1 MGHGIDM
8 LSLLDKK
15 FEIDNSGVWVP
26 QGGGQAFG
34 YTDGAWVERYL
45 ERAFRQSKDI
55 SSESEELETYIK
67 DWNTEYHLSRKRK
80 DLLTGLSHK
89 REAKVLEIGCGCGAI
104 TRFLG
109 ERYDSVIAVEG
120 SYNRAR
126 LARMRTADLASVDV
140 VASRYQDL
148 DLEGTFDIVFCI
160 GVLEYAPSYVD
171 AKNPFT
177 HALESMRK
185 MLKPDGTLVIAIEN
199 KFGLK
204 YFANSREDHAGTFF
218 EGIEGY
224 PRTSDK
230 FETFGRKE
238 FSELLGDYWP
248 DLKFYYPF
256 PDYKMPSML
265 LSDAA
270 LTSVDVGEML
280 ASLHERDYAGTKP
293 PFFDNRLA
301 WPEVARNGL
310 AADMANSFL
319 VVASAGDKTSPS
331 MNGRL
336 GVLFNRERR
345 AKFSTESI
353 VERTG
358 NSIAV
363 RKTLSQGETVV
374 GTNLHLVAGSTPW
387 LNRKTIAYE
396 LFRRA
401 HSAKLGLGEQ
411 TEPVKLWWEA
421 VLRHSHASPDGPMV
435 AGKMIDAVWHNAC
448 PMPDGTVAFFD
459 QELVWKDDI
468 LARDLFLRAA
478 FLWAARYQKR
488 EMPSLSFMRIASV
501 IKVLASA
508 IEIDLSSG
516 DFDRVARRE
525 AKIQSELGTR
535 TESSAYAHLR
545 AKLFVPY
552 HDSIVKNV
560 KIFTLQSRR
569 ARNFIRRM
577 IGN

>member
-1 MGHGIDM
+1 MGHRIDM
-8 LSLLDKK
+8 LSLLDKN
-15 FEIDNSGVWVP
+15 FETDKSGVWVP
-26 QGGGQAFG
+26 KTGGQAFG

-45 ERAFRQSKDI
+45 ERAFKQSTDI

-80 DLLTGLSHK
+80 DLLMGLSHH

-109 ERYDSVIAVEG
+109 EQYDSVLAVEG

-126 LARMRTADLASVDV
+126 LARMRTADLTSVEV

-148 DLEGTFDIVFCI
+148 GLEGTFDIVFCI

-171 AKNPFT
+171 AANPFT
-177 HALESMRK
+177 HALESMRR
-185 MLKPDGTLVIAIEN
+185 MLKANGTLVIAIEN

-224 PRTSDK
+224 PRTYDK

-238 FSELLGDYWP
+238 FSELLGGYWP
-248 DLKFYYPF
+248 DRKFYYPF

-265 LSDAA
+265 LSDET
-270 LTSVDVGEML
+270 LSTVDTGEML

-310 AADMANSFL
+310 AADLANSFL
-319 VVASAGDKTSPS
+319 VVASAGDKLAPL
-331 MNGRL
+331 MEPRL

-345 AKFSTESI
+345 VKFSTQSI
-353 VERTG
+353 IERKG
-358 NSIAV
+358 EAIVV
-363 RKTLSQGETVV
+363 RKILPQGESAA
-374 GTNLHLVAGSTPW
+374 GDKLHVLAGSTPW
-387 LNRKTIAYE
+387 LNRKTVAYE

-401 HSAKLGLGEQ
+401 HSAKLGLREQ
-411 TEPVKLWWEA
+411 AEPVRLWWDA
-421 VLRHSHASPDGPMV
+421 VLRQSSASPDGPIV
-435 AGKMIDAVWHNAC
+435 GGNMIDAVWHNAC

-459 QELVWKDDI
+459 QELIWNEDVLAKDV
-468 LARDLFLRAA
+468 FLRAA
-478 FLWAARYQKR
+478 FLWAARYQKH
-488 EMPSLSFMRIASV
+488 EMPRLNAARIV
-501 IKVLASA
+501 TVVKILAREFG
-508 IEIDLSSG
+508 IEISG
-516 DFDRVARRE
+516 RDFDRVVRRE
-525 AKIQSELGTR
+525 AKIQSELGAR
-535 TESSAYAHLR
+535 SESDAYARIR

-552 HDSIVKNV
+552 HERIVKEV
-560 KIFTLQSRR
+560 EFAKLQSRR
-569 ARNFIRRM
+569 ARNLIRRV
-577 IGN
+577 IGK